1 MTDVDTS
8 EPGDLSDIPTSA
20 GMPGALEEGLSNG
33 WLEIW
38 YQPKIDLKRKC
49 LAGAEALARIRH
61 PQDGVLWPEHFLPGV
76 DEAGMA
82 ALTEFML
89 CSAMRNWVS
98 FADAGFN
105 LHLSINLP
113 ASMLS
118 KLPIAEIVARERPV
132 SDAWPG
138 LILEVSEEQIARDMA
153 LAQKIAIAL
162 KASGIAIAID
172 DFGAGYSSFARLREL
187 PFAEI
192 KLDGSFVK
200 NCATDATNAGICQ
213 TAIDLAHRFGSV
225 AVAENIETMTDLQA
239 LTAMGCDF
247 GQGMLVA
254 PPMPE
259 QHFLELLRQRMNRPR
274 SPGGSTVAA
283 AGSAA

>member
-1 MTDVDTS
+1 MTDITD
-8 EPGDLSDIPTSA
+8 ELDDLSDSSASA
-20 GMPGALEEGLSNG
+20 GMPSALEEALSNG

-38 YQPKIDLKRKC
+38 YQPKIHLKRKF

-61 PQDGVLWPEHFLPGV
+61 PQDGVLWPEHFLPGI
-76 DEAGMA
+76 DDAGMA

-89 CSAMRNWVS
+89 CSAMRNWAS

-118 KLPIAEIVARERPV
+118 KLPIAEIVARDRPA
-132 SDAWPG
+132 SNAWPG
-138 LILEVSEEQIARDMA
+138 LILDVSEEQIARDIA
-153 LAQKIAIAL
+153 LVQKIAVSL
-162 KASGIAIAID
+162 KACGVAIAID
-172 DFGAGYSSFARLREL
+172 DFGAGYSSFASLREL

-192 KLDGSFVK
+192 KVDGSFVK
-200 NCATDATNAGICQ
+200 NCATDATNAAICQ

-259 QHFLELLRQRMNRPR
+259 QHFLELLRQRASKPRPQGE
-274 SPGGSTVAA
+274 PPIPA